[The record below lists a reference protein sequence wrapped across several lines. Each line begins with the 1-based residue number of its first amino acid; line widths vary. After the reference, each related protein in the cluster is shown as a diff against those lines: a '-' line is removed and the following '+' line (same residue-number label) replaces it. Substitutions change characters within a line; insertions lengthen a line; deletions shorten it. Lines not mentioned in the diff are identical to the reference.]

1 VDDITP
7 LRYLTPELT
16 TQEAAFV
23 SARPTQQR
31 IEALG
36 GWPTG
41 AAAFKGD
48 DPATGAVITYYQKTR
63 HLFGKLKIEILDA
76 KGTVVDELPASTRRG
91 LNRVVWT
98 MHLRPP
104 HVPPAVQLAQAGT
117 QGPRALP
124 GVYTVRLQKNG
135 KNYETQITVG
145 LDQRVKWTVAD
156 RKAQYDAAM
165 KVHDLFNDE
174 SILFEQIAGLR
185 EQLAEANKDRPAKD
199 AVHARLSAFD
209 GKLDGLRKQIVAT
222 TEGGAITGEERLREH
237 TDQLYGA
244 IISWDGPP
252 SSYQIENTAALR
264 NQLGEITAEFTR
276 VTAAELPAIN
286 KALQGK
292 GAHALMVPPPTAF
305 DDDDERGAGGVSAG
319 GRLDPDARL
328 GVELP
333 RNLRLWN

>member
-1 VDDITP
+1 
-7 LRYLTPELT
+7 
-16 TQEAAFV
+16 V
-23 SARPTQQR
+23 SARPPQQR
-31 IEALG
+31 IEAVG
-36 GWPTG
+36 GWPSG
-41 AAAFKGD
+41 AAAFTGD
-48 DPATGAVITYYQKTR
+48 DPSSGAVITYYQKTR

-76 KGTVVDELPASTRRG
+76 KGMVVGELPASTRRG

-124 GVYTVRLQKNG
+124 GTYTIRLQKNG

-145 LDQRVKWTVAD
+145 LDQRVKWSLAD
-156 RKAQYDAAM
+156 RQAQYAAAM
-165 KVHDLFNDE
+165 KVHELFNDE
-174 SILFEQIAGLR
+174 SILFARIAGLR
-185 EQLAEANKDRPAKD
+185 EQVAQAGKERPAKD
-199 AVHARLSAFD
+199 AVNTRLAALD
-209 GKLDGLRKQIVAT
+209 GKLDALRKQIVAT

-264 NQLGEITAEFTR
+264 SQLNEITAGFAR
-276 VTAAELPAIN
+276 VTDTELPAIN

-292 GAHALMVPPPTAF
+292 GAHALMVPQPMAL
-305 DDDDERGAGGVSAG
+305 DDDDERGAAGGVSAG

-328 GVELP
+328 GTELP